1 MAKKYI
7 NRVELHCHTGFSKND
22 GTASVKDIINFAA
35 KEGISSVAFTDHG
48 TVMAYPEVQTYA
60 SKHEGFKP
68 IYGIEA
74 YVVNDIDMLGDN
86 LECIR
91 SERLD
96 RDIVVFDIET
106 TGFSPV
112 TNEIIEI
119 GAVKI
124 RNGEITDRFSV
135 FVKPSKPIP
144 NKIAE
149 LTGINNELV
158 EDDEAINVILPGFLE
173 FVEGSILVAHNSS
186 FDISFIKEAAKKFGF
201 QFNYKSIDTW
211 SLSRLLFT
219 DLSSYSLDNVA
230 KACSVSLENHH
241 RAVDDAEATAEIYMK
256 MVQMLKADGTDTIGA
271 VIEKISG
278 DLNVINKSRTYHTT
292 VLAKNM
298 AGVQAIYKLVT
309 DSNLKYNRLRPKVR
323 LSELLAVRENLLI
336 GSACSAGFLY
346 DHILM
351 GRSNEEIEKTA
362 SMYDFLEIQP
372 VNENMYFIKSEYV
385 DNIKCVD
392 DLINI
397 NMRIIELGEKL
408 DIPVVATSDVHYLRP
423 ENAISRCV
431 LKEYRELKDADAI
444 DNLHFR
450 STKEMLNE
458 FKYLSDDKAYEV
470 VIENTNKIAEQVE
483 YIKPLEHK
491 KVVYGHD
498 SDYERLEL
506 LCYEAFNH
514 VYADNIRE
522 SAKARLSEELFNIK
536 RQGNAYY
543 YLWFYDLINNNK
555 LNKAQYSLRGCAASS
570 FVCFLLG
577 ISHVSPL
584 DEEVAL
590 YSEFFMGIN
599 GEKTP
604 DIDINIDAD
613 IWEQVIKS
621 SKNLAGINKVYRAGF
636 IKAFDDNAIV
646 NMIIDYEASYKEL
659 SEEEKAIVRKDLQNT
674 VKGKGLR
681 SGGLI
686 MITAGVDE
694 GIYSPLDVDDETG
707 EISLMFDYYSVDQ
720 IFDKIDI
727 LKHDNCTLN
736 GRLYNATGYYPTDED
751 IRAEELIQYLVESEE
766 LDVPGFRNPFM
777 QGLIHD
783 LKPKNFSELVK
794 LEAISY
800 GTNTWLDNGQILFN
814 DGKATLENMIGTRED
829 VFEMMLSHGIDRA
842 TAFAIAED
850 VRKGKMALGKM
861 KPEFRDIMN
870 NAGLPDWYI
879 WSCEQVRYLFP
890 RAHAAEYAQMEL
902 RSLYY
907 KIHYPDIYKEV
918 YSTIEFE

>member
-1 MAKKYI
+1 MVKKYI

-22 GTASVKDIINFAA
+22 GNASVRDIINFAV

-48 TVMAYPEVQTYA
+48 NVMAYPEIQAY
-60 SKHEGFKP
+60 SSRHEGFKP

-74 YVVNDIDMLGDN
+74 YVVNDIDLLGNN
-86 LECIR
+86 LED
-91 SERLD
+91 SKNESLD
-96 RDIVVFDIET
+96 KDVVVFDIET

-124 RNGEITDRFSV
+124 RNGEITDGFSV

-144 NKIAE
+144 NKISE

-158 EDDEAINVILPGFLE
+158 EDAEAINVILPRFLE
-173 FVEGSILVAHNSS
+173 FAEGSILVAHNSS
-186 FDISFIKEAAKKFGF
+186 FDISFIKESTKKFGF

-211 SLSRLLFT
+211 TLSRLLFPE
-219 DLSSYSLDNVA
+219 LSSYSLDKVA

-256 MVQMLKADGTDTIGA
+256 MVKMLKADGIDTIGA

-278 DLNVINKSRTYHTT
+278 DLNVINKSRTYHMT

-351 GRSNEEIEKTA
+351 GRSNEVIEKTA

-372 VNENMYFIKSEYV
+372 VNENMYFIKSEHA

-397 NMRIIELGEKL
+397 NMHIIELGEKL
-408 DIPVVATSDVHYLRP
+408 SIPVVATSDVHYLRP

-431 LKEYRELKDADAI
+431 LKEYRELKDASTI

-450 STKEMLNE
+450 TTEEMLNE
-458 FKYLSDDKAYEV
+458 FKYLSLDKAYEV

-506 LCYEAFNH
+506 LCYESLNH
-514 VYADNIRE
+514 VYEEGVPDN
-522 SAKARLSEELFNIK
+522 AKSRLSEELFSIK
-536 RQGNAYY
+536 RQENAYY
-543 YLWFYDLINNNK
+543 YLWFYDLINNK

-577 ISHVSPL
+577 ISHVNPL
-584 DEEVAL
+584 DEEVSL
-590 YSEFFMGIN
+590 HNEFFMGIT
-599 GEKTP
+599 GEKAP

-613 IWEQVIKS
+613 IWEQVVKS

-636 IKAFDDNAIV
+636 IKTFDDNAIE
-646 NMIIDYEASYKEL
+646 NMIVDYEASYIEL
-659 SEEEKAIVRKDLQNT
+659 SDEERDIVRKDLQNT
-674 VKGKGLR
+674 VKGKGLH
-681 SGGLI
+681 SGGLV
-686 MITAGVDE
+686 MIPAGVDE
-694 GIYSPLDVDDETG
+694 GIFSPLDVDDETG
-707 EISLMFDYYSVDQ
+707 EISLMFDYYSLDRLL
-720 IFDKIDI
+720 DKIDI

-736 GRLYNATGYYPTDED
+736 ARLYKATGYYPNDDD
-751 IRAEELIQYLVESEE
+751 IKSEQLISELNNGE
-766 LDVPGFRNPFM
+766 LSDIPGFRNYFM

-783 LKPKNFSELVK
+783 LKPKNFSGLVK
-794 LEAISY
+794 LEAISH

-829 VFEMMLSHGIDRA
+829 VFEMMFSHGIDGT

-861 KPEFRDIMN
+861 KPELHEAMN
-870 NAGLPDWYI
+870 NAVLPDWYI

-907 KIHYPDIYKEV
+907 KIHYPDIYKEA

>member
-1 MAKKYI
+1 MDKKYI
-7 NRVELHCHTGFSKND
+7 SRVELHCHTGFSKND
-22 GTASVKDIINFAA
+22 GTASVSDIINFAV

-48 TVMAYPEVQTYA
+48 NVLAYPEIQSY
-60 SKHEGFKP
+60 SSRHEGFKP

-74 YVVNDIDMLGDN
+74 YVANDIDMLGDN
-86 LECIR
+86 LEEAKDE
-91 SERLD
+91 SLVKD
-96 RDIVVFDIET
+96 VVVFDIET

-124 RNGEITDRFSV
+124 HEGKIIDRFSV

-144 NKIAE
+144 GKIAE

-158 EDDEAINVILPGFLE
+158 EDAEAINVILPGFLE

-211 SLSRLLFT
+211 TLSRLLFPE
-219 DLSSYSLDNVA
+219 LSSYSLDNVA

-256 MVQMLKADGTDTIGA
+256 TVKMLKADGIDTIGA

-278 DLNVINKSRTYHTT
+278 DLNVINKSRTYHMT

-298 AGVQAIYKLVT
+298 VGVQAIYKLVT

-351 GRSNEEIEKTA
+351 GRSNEVIEKTA

-372 VNENMYFIKSEYV
+372 VNENMYFIKSEYA

-397 NMRIIELGEKL
+397 NMRIIDLGEKL
-408 DIPVVATSDVHYLRP
+408 DIPVVATSDVHYLHP
-423 ENAISRCV
+423 ENAISRYV
-431 LKEYRELKDADAI
+431 LKEYRELKDAGTI

-450 STKEMLNE
+450 ATAEMLNE

-470 VIENTNKIAEQVE
+470 VVENTNKIAEQIE

-491 KVVYGHD
+491 KVVYSHD
-498 SDYERLEL
+498 CDYERLEL
-506 LCYEAFNH
+506 LCYEAFNR
-514 VYADNIRE
+514 VYEEVIPGN
-522 SAKARLSEELFNIK
+522 AKNRLSEELFNIK
-536 RQGNAYY
+536 NQGNAYY

-555 LNKAQYSLRGCAASS
+555 LNQSQYSLRGCGASS
-570 FVCFLLG
+570 FVCYLLG
-577 ISHVSPL
+577 ISHVNPL
-584 DEEVAL
+584 DEEVSL
-590 YSEFFMGIN
+590 HNEFFMGLN
-599 GEKTP
+599 GDKAP

-613 IWEQVIKS
+613 IWKQVIES
-621 SKNLAGINKVYRAGF
+621 AKNLSGISKVYRANF
-636 IKAFDDNAIV
+636 INTFDDNAIE
-646 NMIIDYEASYKEL
+646 NMIIDYEASYKDL
-659 SEEEKAIVRKDLQNT
+659 SDEERDIVRKSLTNT
-674 VKGKGLR
+674 VKGRGLR
-681 SGGLI
+681 SGGLV
-686 MITAGVDE
+686 MIPAGVDE
-694 GIYSPLDVDDETG
+694 GIYSPLDVDGETS
-707 EISLMFDYYSVDQ
+707 EISLLFDYYSVDH

-736 GRLYNATGYYPTDED
+736 ARLYNATGYYPTDED

-794 LEAISY
+794 LEAISH

-829 VFEMMLSHGIDRA
+829 IFEMMLSHGIDRA

-850 VRKGKMALGKM
+850 VRKGKVALGKM
-861 KPEFRDIMN
+861 KPELHKAMN
-870 NAGLPDWYI
+870 NSGLPDWYI

-890 RAHAAEYAQMEL
+890 RAHAVEYAHMEL
-902 RSLYY
+902 ISLYY